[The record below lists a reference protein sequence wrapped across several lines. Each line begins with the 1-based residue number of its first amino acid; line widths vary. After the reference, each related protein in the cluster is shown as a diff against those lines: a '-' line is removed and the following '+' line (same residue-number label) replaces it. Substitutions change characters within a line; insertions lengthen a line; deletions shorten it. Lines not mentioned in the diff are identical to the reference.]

1 MILVDTSV
9 WIDYFNNIESQ
20 YTTTLDTYLDQGVVA
35 IGDIIFLEILQ
46 GIRKDSDYEKTM
58 NYLEAFD
65 SYDLLRTEQVH
76 SSASYYR
83 HLRKKGITIRSTTD
97 IIIANFCIT
106 HSIPLLTR
114 DRDFQPFVSH
124 CSLKLAALVN

>member
-20 YTTTLDTYLDQGVVA
+20 YTAALDAYLDQGVVA
-35 IGDIIFLEILQ
+35 IGDIIYLEILQ
-46 GIRKDSDYEKTM
+46 GIRKDSDYEKTR
-58 NYLEAFD
+58 NYLSTFD
-65 SYDLLRTEQVH
+65 SYNLLGTEQVH
-76 SSASYYR
+76 SSANYYR
-83 HLRKKGITIRSTTD
+83 QLRKKGITVRSTTD

-114 DRDFQPFVSH
+114 DRDFHPFVTHS
-124 CSLKLAALVN
+124 SLKLANLDN